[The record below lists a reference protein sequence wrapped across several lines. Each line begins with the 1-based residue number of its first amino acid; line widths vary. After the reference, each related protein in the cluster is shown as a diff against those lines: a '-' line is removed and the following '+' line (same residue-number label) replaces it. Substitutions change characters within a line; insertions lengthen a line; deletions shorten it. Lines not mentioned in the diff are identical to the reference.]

1 MKSSVK
7 ILEEDMYG
15 PIRDFFMQCGYQ
27 VNSEV
32 NHCDV
37 TAVKDDRLI
46 IVEMKTHLNLDVII
60 QAVKRQR
67 LTDMVYVAVPK
78 PGKELFT
85 NKWKDIFYLLRR
97 LELGLMLVTVK
108 TGMPRVDIV
117 IEPTAFDREKSK
129 KISSKKKAGLIK
141 EISSRHGDFN
151 KGGSTRKKL
160 VTAYKEK
167 AIHIACLLEI
177 NGPLKP
183 KQLRAMGTDAKKTTS
198 IVYDNH
204 YGWFERNEDGTYY
217 INDKAAQEIHEYSEL
232 YHYYRENSSP
242 PHLE

>member
-1 MKSSVK
+1 MKNSVK
-7 ILEEDMYG
+7 ILEEDMYS
-15 PIRDFFMQCGYQ
+15 PIRDFFTQLGYQ

-32 NHCDV
+32 KHCDV
-37 TAVKDDRLI
+37 TAVKDDQLV

-60 QAVKRQR
+60 QAAKRQR
-67 LTDMVYVAVPK
+67 LTDMVYIAVPK
-78 PGKELFT
+78 PGRELFT
-85 NKWKDIFYLLRR
+85 NKWNDIVYLLRR

-117 IEPTAFDREKSK
+117 IEPCAFDREKSK
-129 KISSKKKAGLIK
+129 KHSSKKKKSLVN

-167 AIHIACLLEI
+167 AIHIACLLEM

-183 KQLRAMGTDAKKTTS
+183 KQLRVMGTDAKKTTG

-204 YGWFERNEDGTYY
+204 YGWFERNEDGTYF
-217 INDKAAQEIHEYSEL
+217 INDKAAQEIREYSEL
-232 YHYYRENSSP
+232 YQYYRNRKRPKE
-242 PHLE
+242 